1 MKPSRQT
8 FQRLGPD
15 ARRHALIDACAR
27 VLATKG
33 ASGASVRA
41 ICAEAGVSPGLLT
54 HYFSGVSALV
64 AATYEAT
71 GGAVD
76 AALEAAVNGAESP
89 SARLIAYLTASFRAP
104 ISDPALL
111 ATWLAF
117 WSLARTDPAIAAL
130 HTRIYGGYRMRL
142 EQLIADCVPG
152 DQRLAAIGLTALV
165 DGLWLELSLGDAPFS
180 ADDAAAI
187 VAHWVELSGI

>member
-1 MKPSRQT
+1 MEPARQT

-15 ARRHALIDACAR
+15 SRTQSLIEACAR

-54 HYFSGVSALV
+54 HYFSGVNALV

-71 GGAVD
+71 GVAVE
-76 AALEAAVNGAESP
+76 AALEAAVQSEKAP
-89 SARLIAYLTASFRAP
+89 RAQLIAYLTASFRAP
-104 ISDPALL
+104 VSDPALL

-130 HTRIYGGYRMRL
+130 HMRIYGGYRARL
-142 EQLIADCVPG
+142 EQLITACAPG
-152 DQRLAAIGLTALV
+152 DQRLTAIGLTALV

-187 VAHWVELSGI
+187 VEHWVEMSGI